1 MECIATYGQDV
12 EKHAT
17 HIIAVP
23 LTVVVHMAVIMEI
36 RCVSRRVVHLEVL
49 AVSEF
54 VTWRDRRER
63 YRALGLQSCMRRVGM
78 EMGRRLYLD
87 FERLVAGVGGGGDG
101 CMGVMG
107 MIVGIFWRMRV
118 RVTVFMRG
126 VGMGVTIRRDMG
138 DIM

>member
-1 MECIATYGQDV
+1 MQENASHVVTMSFM
-12 EKHAT
+12 
-17 HIIAVP
+17 
-23 LTVVVHMAVIMEI
+23 LVVHMAVIMEI
-36 RCVSRRVVHLEVL
+36 RGVSRRVVHLEVL
-49 AVSEF
+49 VVSEF
-54 VTWRDRRER
+54 VTWRDRGER
-63 YRALGLQSCMRRVGM
+63 YRALSLQSCMRRVGM

-126 VGMGVTIRRDMG
+126 LGMGVTIRRKMG
-138 DIM
+138 DRM

>member
-1 MECIATYGQDV
+1 MQENASHVVTMSFM
-12 EKHAT
+12 
-17 HIIAVP
+17 
-23 LTVVVHMAVIMEI
+23 LVVHMAVIMEI
-36 RCVSRRVVHLEVL
+36 RSVSRRVVHLEVL
-49 AVSEF
+49 VVSEL
-54 VTWRDRRER
+54 VTWRDRGER

-126 VGMGVTIRRDMG
+126 VGMGVIIRRDMG
-138 DIM
+138 DRM